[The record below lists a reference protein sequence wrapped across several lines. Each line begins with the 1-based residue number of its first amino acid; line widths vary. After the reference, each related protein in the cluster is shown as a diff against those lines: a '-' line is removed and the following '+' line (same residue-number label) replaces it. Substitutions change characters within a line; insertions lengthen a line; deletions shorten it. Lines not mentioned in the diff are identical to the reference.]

1 MELRVGLSL
10 FFFGSILMLSKS
22 QPLINFSFDNKAT
35 KDNVSNL
42 EPKLVNVSFTED
54 RFGNTDHA
62 LHLFG
67 NANSYVNL
75 GTSHLL
81 KPKSGSI
88 SIWVK
93 IENALWYGTG
103 YNTNPILLTK
113 RSTGDDFFEAY
124 AIYYMF
130 ETKKVSAL
138 CTKDSTNQVF
148 FYSKQNFEL
157 QTWQHLVFAYD
168 KDTAYF
174 YINGQLENKFK
185 TGFEIEFLEE
195 DSVLVGVTANEKNN
209 RFFSGAIDDIQFF
222 NKVLHASEVLT
233 LYNAPNPNRFNLFRD
248 RILKAIFSAFVLG
261 LIYIFIRY
269 RIEIQMN
276 REREKLELQTKLLET
291 ELRVNRALMNPHF
304 IFNSLNSIRNLI
316 LNNQNDEANAYLL
329 KFSKLMRKILEG
341 NISESITLTDE
352 VDILTRYLELEQLR
366 FQTNFS
372 YTITAEDPTTNT
384 QIRLPIMMIQPFVEN
399 AIWHGLMNKKGE
411 RLLNISF
418 TIQDEKYLFCVV
430 DDNGLGRIQKENVF
444 KNRKSMA
451 IIFVRSRLELINKIH
466 NLDCKLEIIDK
477 QNASGTRVE
486 ITLPILT

>member
-1 MELRVGLSL
+1 
-10 FFFGSILMLSKS
+10 MLSKS

-316 LNNQNDEANAYLL
+316 
-329 KFSKLMRKILEG
+329 
-341 NISESITLTDE
+341 
-352 VDILTRYLELEQLR
+352 
-366 FQTNFS
+366 
-372 YTITAEDPTTNT
+372 
-384 QIRLPIMMIQPFVEN
+384 
-399 AIWHGLMNKKGE
+399 
-411 RLLNISF
+411 
-418 TIQDEKYLFCVV
+418 
-430 DDNGLGRIQKENVF
+430 
-444 KNRKSMA
+444 
-451 IIFVRSRLELINKIH
+451 
-466 NLDCKLEIIDK
+466 
-477 QNASGTRVE
+477 
-486 ITLPILT
+486 